1 MLKLHKDRKQTF
13 ECKIRIEGADLKDAR
28 ARLVLSGVT
37 MDYALS
43 GRVDAMGNCM
53 VEIPPLKMLEN
64 KEGTATLEVMVD
76 NGFFE
81 PFRTEYKLVTREVT
95 VTEVKVNDD
104 SYRVRVHADV
114 EKPAKKPIQE
124 KVTIVEEPKK
134 SKMFIPEC
142 TKKNKII
149 VKNILEGFNSLDAK
163 NTKTLKE
170 HISFKY
176 APSKKVVNWADKVFI
191 NPDTTIAKM
200 VMYKVEDIIN

>member
-13 ECKIRIEGADLKDAR
+13 ECKIKIEGADLKDAR
-28 ARLVLSGVT
+28 ARLILSGVT

-81 PFRTEYKLVTREVT
+81 PFRTEYKLITREVT

-104 SYRVRVHADV
+104 AYKVRVHAEV
-114 EKPAKKPIQE
+114 KEPAKKPIQE
-124 KVTIVEEPKK
+124 KVTEPKK

-142 TKKNKII
+142 SKKNKMI
-149 VKNILEGFNSLDAK
+149 VKNILEGFNSLDNK

-176 APSKKVVNWADKVFI
+176 KPSKGVVSWAKKVFI
-191 NPDTTIAKM
+191 NSDTTIAKM
-200 VMYKVEDIIN
+200 VMFKVEDIIN